1 MKIDWDKWINAL
13 LLVRL
18 GQELGS
24 ATPLTR
30 AIHDLIDAIMRATR

>member
-1 MKIDWDKWINAL
+1 MKIDWDRLLNAL

-30 AIHDLIDAIMRATR
+30 AVHDVIDALLRAVR

>member
-1 MKIDWDKWINAL
+1 MKIDWDKWITAL

-30 AIHDLIDAIMRATR
+30 AVHDVIDALLGAVR

>member
-1 MKIDWDKWINAL
+1 MKIDWDRLLNAL

-30 AIHDLIDAIMRATR
+30 AIHDVIDAFIRAVR

>member
-1 MKIDWDKWINAL
+1 VKIDWDRLLNAL

-30 AIHDLIDAIMRATR
+30 AVHDVIDALLRAVR

>member
-30 AIHDLIDAIMRATR
+30 AIHDLIDAFIRTVR